1 MPTRAPR
8 LPTTRSGARAS
19 ICSSRLEGFR
29 GDLGRRYRSLGC
41 APCTG
46 DIASNATTVAE
57 IVEEI
62 RNTKTPER
70 SGRAQDQE
78 SEDAFEKLRRD
89 GYM

>member
-1 MPTRAPR
+1 LYFAKN
-8 LPTTRSGARAS
+8 
-19 ICSSRLEGFR
+19 
-29 GDLGRRYRSLGC
+29 GRRYRSLGC

-57 IVEEI
+57 IIEEL
-62 RNTKTPER
+62 RNTKTAER